1 MASTPQ
7 RKDRAA
13 QVQHLRG
20 ALPLVLHQHEL
31 LLRYVLARVQEL
43 DALGA
48 TVDLARPP
56 HEADETSPPGR

>member
-1 MASTPQ
+1 
-7 RKDRAA
+7 
-13 QVQHLRG
+13 
-20 ALPLVLHQHEL
+20 L

>member
-1 MASTPQ
+1 MESTPQ

-20 ALPLVLHQHEL
+20 ALPLVLHQHDV

-48 TVDLARPP
+48 AHTRRSRPYVSG
-56 HEADETSPPGR
+56 ETE